1 MSNKSNVK
9 IIRVEGKGMSRRR
22 LIVGALALLGGP
34 LLGASGAAQ
43 GLPSPLPRVELAPQV
58 AQARFAVL
66 IPEEIIR
73 RPVPDPAA
81 ETEIMRALI
90 GTGYRVV
97 DPGTQKRNAERN
109 LLRGQD
115 LSALPDLQ
123 TRLNAD
129 YLVTGEAFAE
139 EYGQVAGGLRGYTA
153 RLEVKVIDLAS
164 GQVVFSE
171 AFQGSGVAATDAVA
185 GKTALMNVGRMAGQK
200 LPGLLNQVLQG
211 QTRVA
216 QRAYMVRILTPASF
230 GQVNALA
237 NRLKAGGAREVMIRS
252 VDAGGALLEVV
263 ADGTAADVASLLEN
277 SGMNVTG
284 LTGNEISVRY

>member
-1 MSNKSNVK
+1 MRKTFA
-9 IIRVEGKGMSRRR
+9 
-22 LIVGALALLGGP
+22 LLALLGLCGLP
-34 LLGASGAAQ
+34 AKAQ
-43 GLPSPLPRVELAPQV
+43 GLPAPLQQVTLAPQV

-97 DPGTQKRNAERN
+97 DLNTQKRNAERN
-109 LLRGQD
+109 LLRGLD
-115 LSALPDLQ
+115 LNALPDLQ

-139 EYGQVAGGLRGYTA
+139 EYTGRVAGNMRGYTA

-171 AFQGSGVAATDAVA
+171 AFQGSGVGLTDAIA
-185 GKTALMNVGRMAGQK
+185 GKTALMNVGRAAGQK
-200 LPGLLNQVLQG
+200 LPSLLNQVLQG
-211 QTRVA
+211 KTSVA
-216 QRAYMVRILTPASF
+216 QRAFMVRILTPASF

-237 NRLKAGGAREVMIRS
+237 KQLKTAGAREVMVRS

-263 ADGTAADVASLLEN
+263 AEGTAADVATLLEGQGL
-277 SGMNVTG
+277 SVTG

>member
-1 MSNKSNVK
+1 MTTRLNQF
-9 IIRVEGKGMSRRR
+9 GGWRRG
-22 LIVGALALLGGP
+22 GAGLLLAAALFGVP
-34 LLGASGAAQ
+34 AAAQ
-43 GLPSPLPRVELAPQV
+43 GLPAPLPQVQLAPQV

-66 IPEEIIR
+66 IPEVILR

-115 LSALPDLQ
+115 LSALPDLKS
-123 TRLNAD
+123 RLDAD

-139 EYGQVAGGLRGYTA
+139 EYGRVAGDLRGYTA

-171 AFQGSGVAATDAVA
+171 AFQGSGVSTTDAVA
-185 GKTALMNVGRMAGQK
+185 GKTALMNVGRQAGQK
-200 LPGLLNQVLQG
+200 LPALLNQVLQG
-211 QTRVA
+211 QTAVA

-230 GQVNALA
+230 TQVRALST
-237 NRLKAGGAREVMIRS
+237 RLKAAGAREVMVRS

-263 ADGTAADVASLLEN
+263 ADGDASDVATLLE
-277 SGMNVTG
+277 SQGLSVTG

>member
-1 MSNKSNVK
+1 M
-9 IIRVEGKGMSRRR
+9 
-22 LIVGALALLGGP
+22 LLLAAALLGAP
-34 LLGASGAAQ
+34 AAAQ
-43 GLPSPLPRVELAPQV
+43 GLPLPLPQVKLAPQV

-66 IPEEIIR
+66 IPEVILR
-73 RPVPDPAA
+73 RPTPDPAA

-115 LSALPDLQ
+115 LSALSDLK

-139 EYGQVAGGLRGYTA
+139 EYGQVSGDLRGYTA
-153 RLEVKVIDLAS
+153 RLEVKVVDLAS

-171 AFQGSGVAATDAVA
+171 AFQGSGVGATDAIA
-185 GKTALMNVGRMAGQK
+185 GKTALMNVGRQAGQK
-200 LPGLLNQVLQG
+200 LPALMNQVLQG
-211 QTRVA
+211 QTTVA
-216 QRAYMVRILTPASF
+216 QRAYMIRILTPVSF
-230 GQVNALA
+230 AQVKTLST
-237 NRLKAGGAREVMIRS
+237 RLQAAGAREVMIRS

-263 ADGTAADVASLLEN
+263 ADGDASDVATLLEAQGL
-277 SGMNVTG
+277 SVSG

>member
-1 MSNKSNVK
+1 MLV
-9 IIRVEGKGMSRRR
+9 V
-22 LIVGALALLGGP
+22 AALLGAP
-34 LLGASGAAQ
+34 AATQ
-43 GLPSPLPRVELAPQV
+43 GLPLPLPRVTLAPQV

-66 IPEEIIR
+66 IPEVILR
-73 RPVPDPAA
+73 RPTPDPAA

-115 LSALPDLQ
+115 LSALPDLK

-139 EYGQVAGGLRGYTA
+139 EYGQVSGGLRGYTA
-153 RLEVKVIDLAS
+153 RLEVKVVDLAS

-171 AFQGSGVAATDAVA
+171 AFQGSGVGTTDAIA
-185 GKTALMNVGRMAGQK
+185 GKTALMNVGRQAGQR
-200 LPGLLNQVLQG
+200 LPALLNQVLQG
-211 QTRVA
+211 QTTVA
-216 QRAYMVRILTPASF
+216 QRAYMIRILTPVSF
-230 GQVNALA
+230 AQVKALST
-237 NRLKAGGAREVMIRS
+237 RLQAAGAREVMIRS

-263 ADGTAADVASLLEN
+263 ADGDASDVATLLEAQGL
-277 SGMNVTG
+277 SVSG